1 VASRNEIIG
10 EYYNESYNEY
20 LFSRNDL
27 QSKGINWFEKQ
38 IEKFFEHDIDNLER
52 VLELGG
58 GSGEHLQFLTGSPSK
73 YYSLDMRPVIAE
85 KISQSTKVIFVQ
97 GDAEKLP
104 FEDAFFDRVFS
115 TCLLHHVNDPLQV
128 MNEARRVTKPG
139 GEIAFLLPTDPGI
152 LNSLIKRTIS
162 YRKLRKISNYPPELI
177 YALDHQNSVSKII
190 HIFDFVFEIDR
201 PKKFFR
207 PFFIHSVNWNL
218 AVVLKANKRE
228 SEIL

>member
-1 VASRNEIIG
+1 VASRSEIIAD
-10 EYYNESYNEY
+10 YYNKSYDEY
-20 LFSRNDL
+20 LFTQNDL

-38 IEKFFEHDIDNLER
+38 IEKFFEFDIEKLEK

-58 GSGEHLQFLTGSPSK
+58 GSGEHLQFLAGFPSQ
-73 YYSLDMRPVIAE
+73 YYSLDKRPVIAKKTSE
-85 KISQSTKVIFVQ
+85 SANVIFVQ

-104 FEDAFFDRVFS
+104 FENAFFDRVFS

-162 YRKLRKISNYPPELI
+162 YRKLRKLSNYPPELI
-177 YALDHQNSVSKII
+177 YALDHQNSVSKMI
-190 HIFDFVFEIDR
+190 HIFDFVFENDR
-201 PKKFFR
+201 RKKIFR